1 ATASEATIKLANE
14 TKDMSFASLIKL
26 DHIVYM
32 QNGYI
37 ALEKNGVGT
46 EADAVQVDQFN
57 CRLGQWYYNGEGN
70 ATFSHLSS
78 FKLMEN
84 SHAAVHENMHVAM
97 DLVKEDWLGD
107 DDVLAELL
115 SVVEGAE
122 HASMDVVN
130 AITNVVQEKHA
141 QYA

>member
-1 ATASEATIKLANE
+1 
-14 TKDMSFASLIKL
+14 
-26 DHIVYM
+26 
-32 QNGYI
+32 
-37 ALEKNGVGT
+37 
-46 EADAVQVDQFN
+46 
-57 CRLGQWYYNGEGN
+57 
-70 ATFSHLSS
+70 
-78 FKLMEN
+78 
-84 SHAAVHENMHVAM
+84 MHVAM